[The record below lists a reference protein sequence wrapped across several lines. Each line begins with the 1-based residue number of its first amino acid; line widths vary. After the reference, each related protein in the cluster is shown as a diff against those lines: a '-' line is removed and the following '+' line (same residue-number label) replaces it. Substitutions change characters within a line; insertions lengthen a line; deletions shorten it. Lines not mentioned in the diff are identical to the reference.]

1 MLKSPKHFDIVDV
14 RSDGDKFNYRQRH
27 GTIVPRKFKSSC
39 IYVCIFET
47 TEILH
52 RFNYND
58 MLNLLNIDYEWKHC
72 VQELDQV
79 NFDLSDGKVVDVLN
93 YFKKDYRYG
102 FMLFL
107 NKNFMD
113 QDIEKFWKM
122 CDIYISKIYDHSFG
136 RYSEKEEYFRSLY
149 NKHIL
154 NHDSKRYNETEPEM
168 MTKKP
173 RTESYNSYVSDDSEL
188 YNPQLDPVL
197 EVPQQFQASAVSYP
211 PPMPPYQVQQ
221 QSYPPPIQVP
231 PIQMAHMPQ
240 VQVPQMHP
248 FQAAYNQVSLDPR
261 VQMSNP
267 SSTEQSFLN
276 SSFGSNSSVFNSDEE
291 TMMLKT
297 NYTSLKSKYS
307 ELKVLKDRCYRDASD
322 FKKKLQQS
330 EFRIKDL
337 EHKNNS
343 LKKDNDYCHKKNES
357 LTREVTAL
365 KTEFN
370 KRNISL

>member
-1 MLKSPKHFDIVDV
+1 
-14 RSDGDKFNYRQRH
+14 
-27 GTIVPRKFKSSC
+27 
-39 IYVCIFET
+39 
-47 TEILH
+47 
-52 RFNYND
+52 
-58 MLNLLNIDYEWKHC
+58 
-72 VQELDQV
+72 
-79 NFDLSDGKVVDVLN
+79 
-93 YFKKDYRYG
+93 
-102 FMLFL
+102 
-107 NKNFMD
+107 
-113 QDIEKFWKM
+113 
-122 CDIYISKIYDHSFG
+122 
-136 RYSEKEEYFRSLY
+136 
-149 NKHIL
+149 
-154 NHDSKRYNETEPEM
+154 
-168 MTKKP
+168 
-173 RTESYNSYVSDDSEL
+173 
-188 YNPQLDPVL
+188 
-197 EVPQQFQASAVSYP
+197 
-211 PPMPPYQVQQ
+211 
-221 QSYPPPIQVP
+221 
-231 PIQMAHMPQ
+231 MAHMPQ

-337 EHKNNS
+337 EHKNSS